1 MIDVTSKSFPV
12 TLSAKMLSVIGAMSG
27 GGIGVGGI
35 GSMTGAV
42 VAKLEDA
49 SGCGMNGVV

>member
-12 TLSAKMLSVIGAMSG
+12 TLSAKMLSVDGAKTG
-27 GGIGVGGI
+27 GGIEGIGI
-35 GSMTGAV
+35 GSIAGAV
-42 VAKLEDA
+42 VAKLVDA

>member
-12 TLSAKMLSVIGAMSG
+12 ALSAKMLSVNGVKTG
-27 GGIGVGGI
+27 GGIGGGGI
-35 GSMTGAV
+35 GSIAGAV
-42 VAKLEDA
+42 MAKLVDA